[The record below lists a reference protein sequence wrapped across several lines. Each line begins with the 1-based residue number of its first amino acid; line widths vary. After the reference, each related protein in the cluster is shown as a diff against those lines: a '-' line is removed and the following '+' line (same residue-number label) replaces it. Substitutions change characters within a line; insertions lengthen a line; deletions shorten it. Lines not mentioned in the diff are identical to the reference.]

1 MHDIQ
6 DYDAGDGEEAGED
19 EGEEGEDGV
28 QEGVRVASYGGGRG
42 GLGFGVW
49 RERFLRGCERGLG
62 C

>member
-28 QEGVRVASYGGGRG
+28 
-42 GLGFGVW
+42 
-49 RERFLRGCERGLG
+49 
-62 C
+62 